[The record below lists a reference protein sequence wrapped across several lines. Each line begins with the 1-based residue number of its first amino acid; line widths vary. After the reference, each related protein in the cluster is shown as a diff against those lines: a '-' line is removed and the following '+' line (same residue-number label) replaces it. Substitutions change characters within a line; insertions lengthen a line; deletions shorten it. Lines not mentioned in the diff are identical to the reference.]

1 MRSQERQRTPSLA
14 QNHGMAQP
22 TARDCGR
29 PWRRNSLFGDAAHF
43 RSISKEDRMRVWHAA
58 EALEQR
64 THQAGKHGG
73 MIGHSG
79 LIVLRCLLF
88 DFLNMTSGR
97 LDPSYA
103 AIAEKTRLARSA
115 VIEAVKRL
123 VGAGLIERTRRLI
136 RERVKAWCELAGR
149 VMWFWRTRQ
158 TSNAYRVNFPLPDRR
173 DLGDL
178 GAPLLNRRHS
188 AKTESGSR
196 SETTPV
202 LQRSTLDSINSVKD
216 HGLREALTRMIA
228 HRATEE
234 AASG

>member
-1 MRSQERQRTPSLA
+1 
-14 QNHGMAQP
+14 MAQP
-22 TARDCGR
+22 TAPDCGR
-29 PWRRNSLFGDAAHF
+29 LWRRNSLFGDAAHF
-43 RSISKEDRMRVWHAA
+43 RPITKEDRMRVWQAA

-64 THQAGKHGG
+64 SHQAGKHGG

-79 LIVLRCLLF
+79 MIVLRCLLF
-88 DFLNMTSGR
+88 DFLNTTSGR

-103 AIAEKTRLARSA
+103 AIAEKTRLGRSV

-123 VGAGLIERTRRLI
+123 VGAGLIQRTRRLI

-158 TSNAYRVNFPLPDRR
+158 TSNAYRVNFPLPDRPK
-173 DLGDL
+173 LGDL
-178 GAPLLNRRHS
+178 AAPSHPPRFEG

-196 SETTPV
+196 PETTPAS
-202 LQRSTLDSINSVKD
+202 QKPTLAGIKD
-216 HGLREALTRMIA
+216 PGLRESLARMMA
-228 HRATEE
+228 NRAAEN